1 VIFSEIRF
9 KLPDWVAEFISGP
22 GQAYRTV
29 EERMHLV
36 IELSRLNIEY
46 GTGGPFGAG
55 VFDEKTNK
63 LFAPGINL
71 VVQTNCSV
79 IHAEIL
85 AIMIAQQK
93 IKHYDLGR
101 EGMASYELVA
111 STEPCTMCKGAIT
124 WSGIRKIVFGA
135 RREDAH
141 KIGFDEGPKLLDW
154 TQELEKRGIIVV
166 QDICRDE
173 ASSVLQYYLENGGII
188 YNGRQNKG

>member
-1 VIFSEIRF
+1 MLFSEIRF

-22 GQAYRTV
+22 GQVYQTV
-29 EERMHLV
+29 EERMRLV
-36 IELSRLNIEY
+36 IELSRLNVEY

-93 IKHYDLGR
+93 IKNYDLGSK
-101 EGMASYELVA
+101 GMPSYELVA
-111 STEPCTMCKGAIT
+111 STEPCAMCIGAIT
-124 WSGIRKIVFGA
+124 WSGIRKVVFGA
-135 RREDAH
+135 RGEDAR
-141 KIGFDEGPKLLDW
+141 KIGFDEGPKLPDW
-154 TQELEKRGIIVV
+154 AQSLGKRGISVARDV
-166 QDICRDE
+166 CRDE
-173 ASSVLQYYLENGGII
+173 ASAVLQYYLENGGII